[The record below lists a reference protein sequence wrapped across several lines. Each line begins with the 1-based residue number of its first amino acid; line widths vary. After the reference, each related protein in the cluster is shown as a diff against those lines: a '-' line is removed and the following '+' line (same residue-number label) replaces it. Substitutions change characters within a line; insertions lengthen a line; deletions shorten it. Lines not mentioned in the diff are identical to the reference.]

1 MRQLELGPAEFERDE
16 AARGLVEDFN
26 AGDTPKLKSYTAR
39 SRCTTPHMTSAAMP
53 SRAAYCS
60 TPPASMIAA
69 TVGVWA
75 MYVGIST

>member
-26 AGDTPKLKSYTAR
+26 AGDTPKLKIIHS
-39 SRCTTPHMTSAAMP
+39 PEPMHAAMP